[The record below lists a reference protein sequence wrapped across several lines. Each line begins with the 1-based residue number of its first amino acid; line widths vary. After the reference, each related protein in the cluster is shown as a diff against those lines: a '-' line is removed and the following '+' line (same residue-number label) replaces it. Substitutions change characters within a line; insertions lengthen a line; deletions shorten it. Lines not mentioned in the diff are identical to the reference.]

1 GEEVAHKKP
10 APDVYRLAMQRLGV
24 TPADCVALEDSEM
37 GLEAATA
44 AGVPAVVTLNADTL
58 AQDFSEAALVVS
70 SLGEPGAPMRV
81 IRGQMQG
88 P

>member
-1 GEEVAHKKP
+1 
-10 APDVYRLAMQRLGV
+10 M
-24 TPADCVALEDSEM
+24 T
-37 GLEAATA
+37 ATA

-88 P
+88 PPWVTLETLQQVRSNADAWRADKMPPRAYAA